1 MATVSD
7 AGTNVVV
14 SGSAEDEVERAVHA
28 LEAQGY
34 RAIAKAAKVGAKWI
48 ASLAKPGNASAT
60 ASNCTTERVGRMVFV
75 RGPTESAVREAV
87 SHLEFGGAKLIRI
100 EEYGKEWQAVCDSPQ

>member
-1 MATVSD
+1 
-7 AGTNVVV
+7 
-14 SGSAEDEVERAVHA
+14 
-28 LEAQGY
+28 
-34 RAIAKAAKVGAKWI
+34 
-48 ASLAKPGNASAT
+48 
-60 ASNCTTERVGRMVFV
+60 VGRMVFV